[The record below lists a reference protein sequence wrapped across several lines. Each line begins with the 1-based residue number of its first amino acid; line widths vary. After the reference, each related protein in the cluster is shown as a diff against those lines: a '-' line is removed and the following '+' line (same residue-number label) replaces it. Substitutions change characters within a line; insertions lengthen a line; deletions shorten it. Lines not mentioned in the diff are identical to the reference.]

1 MGERSLLAIC
11 EFNLV
16 RRDSK
21 CFLRCW
27 TSSGAGGRTNQQY
40 VETRDQCGQ
49 LSFRFTRKSPRRFCV
64 IYCPSWNVLISVK
77 IQLSGTAF
85 SQTHKSRVCSFAR
98 KHVES
103 GRPEHPNQ
111 DRKTMNWIWRFQ
123 PRCKKWSNGFFSGHR
138 KDQSN
143 QWQQN
148 LQYEEQWHPWQWW
161 ENMHVPSPKCQGT
174 RNHALEIWR
183 FHGVYI
189 SSWSSCKILLWNCPA
204 NRRFSSHHNLG
215 IQSLPP
221 AVLGS

>member
-21 CFLRCW
+21 CFFLRCW

-49 LSFRFTRKSPRRFCV
+49 LRFRFTRKSPRRFCV

-148 LQYEEQWHPWQWW
+148 LQYIGGTMTPVAMMREYACAESQVSRNKKSCLGNLKIPWSLHL
-161 ENMHVPSPKCQGT
+161 N
-174 RNHALEIWR
+174 LE
-183 FHGVYI
+183 FLQDSVMELP
-189 SSWSSCKILLWNCPA
+189 CK
-204 NRRFSSHHNLG
+204 
-215 IQSLPP
+215 
-221 AVLGS
+221 